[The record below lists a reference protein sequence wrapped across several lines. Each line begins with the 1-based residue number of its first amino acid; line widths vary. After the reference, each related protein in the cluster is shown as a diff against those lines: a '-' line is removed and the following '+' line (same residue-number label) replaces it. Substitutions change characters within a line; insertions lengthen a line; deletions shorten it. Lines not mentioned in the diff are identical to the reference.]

1 MSDDPISDEL
11 SPFVPDI
18 FEKLDST
25 LPFPQKTGIDRAAWD
40 KFVDISMPEGS
51 QKIDR
56 QTFDS
61 LSPSDKN
68 RSRILRRQYFIKAG
82 PFFPPSYKAILDELQ
97 DIALVGLEMSEG
109 IRMGAVI
116 TGLPTTGKTTITR
129 AFGKKWHLSRKTA
142 HMLEYGCDDTVR
154 GEGLWDFVPVVYI
167 DLRGT
172 STWEG
177 LLQSIAIFYR
187 IPDYQALNEAELLEL
202 VIEYINECGTSLI
215 IIDDIHYLNFD
226 LKGKENINNNLQ

>member
-116 TGLPTTGKTTITR
+116 TGLPHFLHLCTR
-129 AFGKKWHLSRKTA
+129 RIILQCLS
-142 HMLEYGCDDTVR
+142 
-154 GEGLWDFVPVVYI
+154 
-167 DLRGT
+167 
-172 STWEG
+172 
-177 LLQSIAIFYR
+177 
-187 IPDYQALNEAELLEL
+187 
-202 VIEYINECGTSLI
+202 
-215 IIDDIHYLNFD
+215 
-226 LKGKENINNNLQ
+226 

>member
-61 LSPSDKN
+61 YRL
-68 RSRILRRQYFIKAG
+68 ILA
-82 PFFPPSYKAILDELQ
+82 LDR
-97 DIALVGLEMSEG
+97 VY
-109 IRMGAVI
+109 
-116 TGLPTTGKTTITR
+116 TT
-129 AFGKKWHLSRKTA
+129 A
-142 HMLEYGCDDTVR
+142 
-154 GEGLWDFVPVVYI
+154 
-167 DLRGT
+167 
-172 STWEG
+172 
-177 LLQSIAIFYR
+177 
-187 IPDYQALNEAELLEL
+187 PD
-202 VIEYINECGTSLI
+202 
-215 IIDDIHYLNFD
+215 
-226 LKGKENINNNLQ
+226 